1 MAAVSALRMRFA
13 YHLATGL
20 HNTLGVSH
28 TTPEKSLFSAQT
40 ERPSVSGR
48 TRRMW
53 NARHWLVLLTALAA
67 GASFIDSAPRE
78 ALAQERP
85 TNASASLEA
94 QTESGATTRL
104 PVVSETLQ
112 IRLDDGYAS
121 ALHRHVFQNE
131 TATRLEGTYRL
142 MVGEGATATGFA
154 YWNGEE
160 KIVGEMFEREAAREI
175 YEALSGMRRDPGLLE
190 QTGEGSFSFRVFP
203 IEPGEKKRIEVTT
216 GRLLQRRRGKIE
228 YRTRLSRPDA
238 AFDIELRD
246 HRGVTG
252 LDSSTHAITSEPLEG
267 GAVRVRIGAPKDPKA
282 DPELVLTYANTD
294 VEVLH
299 ATLHKGDSNPSSRYF
314 SLALGTKS
322 TTEKRAPHDVT
333 LVLDRSGSMG
343 GEPMA
348 AAKAAAKKVVDQLES
363 TDAVNIIAFD
373 DKVESLF
380 AKPQVLDAATRA
392 KVERFIGGIDSR
404 GGTEIAKALERA
416 LAAQTKDARP
426 DVVFF
431 LTDGQSDG
439 PSAIKVASS
448 DTSDTAVFTVGLG
461 EGVDKA
467 LLGKIASLRHGRF
480 TFVADARAVG
490 AELPKLLAQL
500 SPPVFTDLRLTADG
514 ATLDGVYPA
523 TLPDLFHDDE
533 LRVSGRIDGSK
544 AAKVVLE
551 AKEKGSPRRFEVAVD
566 PTSGSSAPW
575 VARSWALSR
584 VGDLLEQERGN
595 ANDTERTH
603 IHEEIVDLGLTWDLV
618 TPYTSF
624 LALPEKEITK
634 ELAGAVGSM
643 RERRAKLLAANK
655 DAATLSRSAMPP
667 GDPILKVRA
676 PKNARRVT
684 AYFPFGLT
692 QDLFWDEGSEQWL
705 TRFLVPKDVA
715 DGTYE
720 VPVSIVLADGRVEA
734 SKASYTIDAKEPAFE
749 VFTEE
754 RPGGVFVRVLVDEP
768 AQEVRVGL
776 ADGALTLTPSAD
788 KLTFEAFVPL
798 ASGQRA
804 FRIVV
809 ADRARNESDR
819 MIELGIVR

>member
-1 MAAVSALRMRFA
+1 MTSGGRDGGPLALFP
-13 YHLATGL
+13 
-20 HNTLGVSH
+20 GVNPIAPSNSSS
-28 TTPEKSLFSAQT
+28 PRE
-40 ERPSVSGR
+40 SVSGGVSSVTHR
-48 TRRMW
+48 LW
-53 NARHWLVLLTALAA
+53 AARHSLLLLAALAA
-67 GASFIDSAPRE
+67 PVVMAESFGARQAF
-78 ALAQERP
+78 AQERP
-85 TNASASLEA
+85 IETGASLE
-94 QTESGATTRL
+94 TRSEDGATALL
-104 PVVSETLQ
+104 PVVSETLHV
-112 IRLDDGYAS
+112 RVDDGFAS
-121 ALHRHVFQNE
+121 SLHRHVFQNE
-131 TATRLEGTYRL
+131 SKARVEGTYRL

-160 KIVGEMFEREAAREI
+160 KIVGEVFEREAAREI

-203 IEPGEKKRIEVTT
+203 IEPGEKKRVEVST
-216 GRLLQRRRGKIE
+216 GRLLQHRRGKIE
-228 YRTRLSRPDA
+228 YRARLSRSDA

-246 HRGVTG
+246 GRGVTAV
-252 LDSSTHAITSEPLEG
+252 DSPTHALTTEPLDG
-267 GAVRVRIGAPKDPKA
+267 GGSKVRVGAPKDPTSA
-282 DPELVLTYANTD
+282 TPELVLTYANVD
-294 VEVLH
+294 AEVLH
-299 ATLHKGDSNPSSRYF
+299 ATLHKGEGAGYF
-314 SLALGTKS
+314 SLALGTKPAPA
-322 TTEKRAPHDVT
+322 TEKRKPHDVT

-343 GEPMA
+343 GEPMD
-348 AAKAAAKKVVDQLES
+348 AAKAAAKKVIDQLEP
-363 TDAVNIIAFD
+363 TDAVNVIAFD

-380 AKPQVLDAATRA
+380 DKPHVLDAATRA
-392 KVERFIGGIDSR
+392 KVDTFIGKIDAR

-416 LAAQTKDARP
+416 LASQTKDARP

-439 PSAIKVASS
+439 PSAIKVASA

-461 EGVDKA
+461 SGVDKA

-500 SPPVFTDLRLTADG
+500 SPAVLTDLEISAEG
-514 ATLDGVYPA
+514 AKLDALYPS

-533 LRVSGRIDGSK
+533 LRVSGRVEGTT
-544 AAKVVLE
+544 AAKIVLK
-551 AKEKGSPRRFEVAVD
+551 AKEGGVPKRFEVAIE
-566 PTSGSSAPW
+566 PAASSTRPW
-575 VARSWALSR
+575 VARTWALSR

-595 ANDTERTH
+595 TNDTERTH
-603 IHEEIVDLGLTWDLV
+603 MHDEIVDLGLTWELV

-634 ELAGAVGSM
+634 ELSGAVGTM

-676 PKNARRVT
+676 PKSARRVT

-705 TRFLVPKDVA
+705 TRFLVPKEVS

-720 VPVSIVLADGRVEA
+720 VPVSIVHSDGRVEA
-734 SKASYTIDAKEPAFE
+734 SVASYTIDAKEPAFE
-749 VFTEE
+749 VFTET

-768 AQEVRVGL
+768 ALEVRLGTPSGPV
-776 ADGALTLTPSAD
+776 ALTPSAD
-788 KLTFEAFVPL
+788 KLSFEGFVPL
-798 ASGQRA
+798 AAGDHSLRV
-804 FRIVV
+804 VV
-809 ADRARNESDR
+809 ADRARNESDKSIHLTVTR
-819 MIELGIVR
+819 